1 MKKKDIVNLI
11 KYHYDH
17 DELQFRETS
26 NIIAKNFDDTG
37 DHQLAE
43 YVLSLM
49 SSANTFVP
57 QQYTFESHFF
67 KSVNTESTSA
77 LPLPNVIAQDI
88 KGIINAV
95 NHHMGINK
103 FLFEGAPGTGKT
115 ESAKQVARLLS
126 RNLYMVDFNTL
137 IDSEMGKTSKNI
149 AAVFNEIDRMPSP
162 ESVVI
167 LFDEIDAIAM
177 DRVNDNDIREM
188 GRATS
193 SILKELD
200 GLNENVVLIATTNLF
215 SKFDHAFIRRF
226 DGVINFD
233 RYDRNDLISIGSA
246 MLSSYLKEFKSA
258 KRDIKLF
265 QKIIECMAPI
275 PYPGELKNLI
285 KVSLAFSDPNDP
297 FDYLRR
303 LYRTTQN
310 QSGDL
315 DLSVLKKQEFTVRQI
330 ETLAGVSKS
339 QVSRELRGETDE

>member
-1 MKKKDIVNLI
+1 MKKKDIINLI

-17 DELQFRETS
+17 DELQFRETA
-26 NIIAKNFDDTG
+26 NIVAKDFDNTG

-49 SSANTFVP
+49 SSTNTFVP
-57 QQYTFESHFF
+57 QEYTFESHFF
-67 KSVNTESTSA
+67 KSIRTDDTTA
-77 LPLPNVIAQDI
+77 LPLPNIIAQDI
-88 KGIINAV
+88 RGIINAV

-149 AAVFNEIDRMPSP
+149 AAVFNEIDRMPAP
-162 ESVVI
+162 DSVVI

-177 DRVNDNDIREM
+177 DRVNNNDIREM

-193 SILKELD
+193 SILKALD
-200 GLNENVVLIATTNLF
+200 SLNENVVLIATTNLF
-215 SKFDHAFIRRF
+215 SKFDRAFIRRF
-226 DGVINFD
+226 DSIINFD
-233 RYDRNDLISIGSA
+233 RYEREDLVDIASA
-246 MLSSYLKEFKSA
+246 MLNKYLKQFKSS

-265 QKIIECMAPI
+265 QKIIECMDPI
-275 PYPGELKNLI
+275 PNPGELDNLI
-285 KVSLAFSDPNDP
+285 KVSLAFSDPNDS

-310 QSGDL
+310 QIGDP
-315 DLSVLKKQEFTVRQI
+315 DLNVLQKQGFTIRQI
-330 ETLAGVSKS
+330 ETLTGISKS
-339 QVSRELRGETDE
+339 QVSRELRGKTNE